1 MTGMG
6 AVLVWL
12 GGALVVY
19 VYLGYPL
26 LLWLLE
32 RRFRRGVQA
41 ADITPTVTLV
51 ISAYNEARC
60 IGDKL
65 HNTLALDYP
74 RDRLQV
80 LVVSDA
86 STDETDHIVSEYAA
100 DGVDLLRMAE
110 RGGKTLGLNAALRAV
125 RGDVVVFSDANI
137 LYTKDAL
144 RRLVRPFADP
154 TVGCVT
160 GDSRYTA
167 DGAVSA
173 AHSQEDTYWGYERFV
188 RRLESGLGST
198 VGGDGAIFAI
208 RRELYTALAPNAIND
223 LVTPLQIVARGYR
236 AIFEPRAVG
245 FEPAAGDFGR
255 EFRRKRRI
263 VNRSWHGV
271 MSVPAVLD
279 PRRVGLF
286 AWQVWSHKILRWLVL
301 PVLVLT
307 AAGCVL
313 AFPLGALYQAGAGL
327 FAATLVLAGLG
338 AVLPARV
345 SRLSALPHGAFYF
358 YLVNVAATLGVV
370 MALCG
375 HVETVW
381 RPERA

>member
-1 MTGMG
+1 MTAIG
-6 AVLVWL
+6 AALVWL
-12 GGALVVY
+12 GGLLVVY

-32 RRFRRGVQA
+32 RRWRRPVHE
-41 ADITPTVTLV
+41 ADITPAVTLV

-60 IGDKL
+60 IAAKL
-65 HNTLALDYP
+65 DNSLALDYP
-74 RDRLQV
+74 RERLAV

-86 STDETDHIVSEYAA
+86 SSDATDPIVSAYAPH
-100 DGVDLLRMAE
+100 GVTLLRMPE

-125 RGDVVVFSDANI
+125 RSDLVVFSDANI

-154 TVGCVT
+154 AVGCVT
-160 GDSRYTA
+160 GDSRYAA

-208 RRELYTALAPNAIND
+208 RRELYTVHAADAIND
-223 LVTPLQIVARGYR
+223 LVTPLQIVARGFR
-236 AIFEPRAVG
+236 AVFEPRAIG
-245 FEPAAGDFGR
+245 FEPAAGDFWR

-263 VNRSWHGV
+263 VNRSWRGV

-279 PRRVGLF
+279 PRCVGLF

-301 PVLVLT
+301 PVLALT
-307 AAGCVL
+307 AIGCLL
-313 AFPLGALYQAGAGL
+313 ALPLGGLYRAGAWA
-327 FAATLVLAGLG
+327 FAATLVLAALG
-338 AVLPARV
+338 AILPTRV
-345 SRLSALPHGAFYF
+345 SRLAAPAHGAFYF

-370 MALCG
+370 MALRG
-375 HVETVW
+375 RVETVW